1 MKKLQMLF
9 SCIVIAVLI
18 IFGLTN
24 LTKLTERKDAYFKY
38 EPFYNEENNYD
49 VLFFGSSHVINGV
62 FPMELWDDYGIIS
75 YNFGGHGNQIPTTYW
90 VLKNALD
97 YTTPKLVVIDC
108 YAVSSELKIRDG
120 QAGIDQLHIS
130 FDDIPLSKNK
140 IDSVFDLLSEDEH
153 KLDFFWDFS
162 IYHNRWDELT
172 NIDFDTSRT
181 TTEKGAE
188 SRINVAAPEISEEE
202 VKDKIDGGSVGEA
215 YLEKMI
221 TECRERNIDVLLV
234 YLPFPAKKL
243 YYQEANYIEDFAK
256 AHNVKYI
263 NFLNEN
269 VVDYDTDCY
278 DSNGHLNPSGAYKVT
293 RYLGEFINDN
303 YDIENKQKN
312 SLYSQ
317 WNDDYNKY
325 KLFKIDNINSQKAL
339 NNYLMLLYDKKF
351 SYLLWIK
358 NQSDKEKLQPY
369 IKLFENMGWE
379 CSSEF
384 VNGEENVV
392 LVDNVNNSQVYKN
405 DKMSF
410 DTRFGNV
417 EFDKSKSEMLLNE
430 NSVMSVGSDDI
441 GIVVFDNETYEILGT
456 SVFNLKT
463 NSKYVAE

>member
-1 MKKLQMLF
+1 MP
-9 SCIVIAVLI
+9 S
-18 IFGLTN
+18 
-24 LTKLTERKDAYFKY
+24 E
-38 EPFYNEENNYD
+38 
-49 VLFFGSSHVINGV
+49 SH
-62 FPMELWDDYGIIS
+62 
-75 YNFGGHGNQIPTTYW
+75 
-90 VLKNALD
+90 
-97 YTTPKLVVIDC
+97 
-108 YAVSSELKIRDG
+108 
-120 QAGIDQLHIS
+120 
-130 FDDIPLSKNK
+130 PLS
-140 IDSVFDLLSEDEH
+140 S
-153 KLDFFWDFS
+153 W
-162 IYHNRWDELT
+162 
-172 NIDFDTSRT
+172 
-181 TTEKGAE
+181 A
-188 SRINVAAPEISEEE
+188 
-202 VKDKIDGGSVGEA
+202 
-215 YLEKMI
+215 
-221 TECRERNIDVLLV
+221 
-234 YLPFPAKKL
+234 FPA
-243 YYQEANYIEDFAK
+243 
-256 AHNVKYI
+256 
-263 NFLNEN
+263 FL
-269 VVDYDTDCY
+269 CP
-278 DSNGHLNPSGAYKVT
+278 LPAF
-293 RYLGEFINDN
+293 LN